1 MPRHSIPQKLPSP
14 AAPLWRQSPVIL
26 WRHSHTFRRLLREEV
41 LRKWRVFWDR
51 RFRHGLSGPPVN
63 LSLDL
68 TRRCNLKCRM
78 CNQHRHAAG
87 PPAGISWYDPNRELP
102 LSAWTDLLDQ
112 VASFRPRLYLTGGE
126 TTLYRDFTGLIEAAK
141 KRGLLVHLQ
150 TNGTR
155 LGQLAEFLVAQ
166 GVEMVSV
173 SLDGPPEIH
182 DFIRGQAGAFERTAA
197 GIAALAVARRRLGK
211 PGPLLSINCVI
222 SKANLGCLDQMVPLA
237 QALGAYTLQ
246 IQHTIFNTAA
256 NVQRHNRTL
265 SPEFA
270 AREGLDLAPPS
281 IPEGE
286 YYQSEIGPEDVP
298 RLRESLERARR
309 LARGR
314 LIVTFLPNLPLDQLE
329 SYYLDLNY
337 PPHQVCNALWTC
349 CRILPDG
356 TVSPCL
362 HVVAGNITE
371 QPFQE
376 IWNGPRMRNFRQV
389 IARRLLPG
397 CARCCN
403 RSFTG

>member
-1 MPRHSIPQKLPSP
+1 M
-14 AAPLWRQSPVIL
+14 L
-26 WRHSHTFRRLLREEV
+26 WRHFHTFRRLLREEV
-41 LRKWRVFWDR
+41 LRKWRVSWDR
-51 RFRHGLSGPPVN
+51 RFRHGLSGPPVS

-78 CNQHRHAAG
+78 CDQNRHAAA
-87 PPAGISWYDPNRELP
+87 PPDGISWYDPNRELP
-102 LSAWTDLLDQ
+102 LSAWTNLLDQ
-112 VASFRPRLYLTGGE
+112 VAAFRPRLYLSGGE
-126 TTLYRDFTGLIEAAK
+126 TTLYRDFPGLIQAAK
-141 KRGLLVHLQ
+141 ERGLLVHLQ

-166 GVEMVSV
+166 GVEMLSV
-173 SLDGPPEIH
+173 SLDGPPEIN
-182 DFIRGQAGAFERTAA
+182 DLIRGQEGAFERTAG

-222 SKANLGCLDQMVPLA
+222 SKANLGCLDQMVSLA
-237 QALGAYTLQ
+237 HELGVDILQ
-246 IQHTIFNTAA
+246 FQHTIFNTAA
-256 NVQRHNRTL
+256 NIQRHNLAL

-270 AREGLDLAPPS
+270 ARAGLDLAPPS

-286 YYQSEIGPEDVP
+286 YYQSEIGPEDLP

-314 LIVTFLPNLPLDQLE
+314 LRLAFLPNLPLNQLE

-337 PPHQVCNALWTC
+337 PPLQVCNALWTC

-389 IARRLLPG
+389 MAHRLLPG